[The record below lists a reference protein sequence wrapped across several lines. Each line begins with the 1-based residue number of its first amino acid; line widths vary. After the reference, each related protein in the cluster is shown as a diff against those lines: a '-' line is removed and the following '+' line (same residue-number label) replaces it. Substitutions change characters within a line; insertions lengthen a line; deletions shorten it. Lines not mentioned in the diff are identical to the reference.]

1 MLARFC
7 TEERVRLCTGGSHS
21 TWGQWIM
28 GRRGLVSAVVQ
39 FILVVALGT
48 GAWFAYD
55 QGVLASALG
64 SSEGSSQRRGGGA
77 VGVTLAEVTLVPQQ
91 TVFET
96 VATAEAARSITL
108 RAKAEGIIESIPLDP
123 GAKVAQAQT
132 ILTLDTRTQT
142 LAVERAQVALAAAQ
156 TLASRFRGAGQTMV
170 DGTALI
176 QAESSLAL
184 AEVELRQARQ
194 ALADRTVV
202 APFTG
207 YVGMSA
213 LEVGDRVNAQDVIAT
228 LDDRSQLILD
238 IRLPETLLAQV
249 GVGTAVTVQPWVANA
264 PPIEGALIALDSR
277 LDPVTRSIAA
287 RVRIDNPEDALR
299 PGMSFRVR
307 LDVSGERFPQV
318 PEVAVQWGVD
328 GALVWVVKDG
338 TAARLPVAIVERQQG
353 VVLLDAPLNPGDL
366 VVVEGIQRMRP
377 GAAVKVASTPLP
389 AEPVEASIR
398 TSRPQEPEPR
408 VP

>member
-1 MLARFC
+1 
-7 TEERVRLCTGGSHS
+7 
-21 TWGQWIM
+21 M
-28 GRRGLVSAVVQ
+28 GRRGLVSAVMQ
-39 FILVVALGT
+39 FILVAALGT

-64 SSEGSSQRRGGGA
+64 SSEGGPQRRGGGA
-77 VGVTLAEVTLVPQQ
+77 VGVTLAEVALVPQQ

-108 RAKAEGIIESIPLDP
+108 RAKAEGIIESIPLEP
-123 GAKVAQAQT
+123 GARVEEGQT
-132 ILTLDTRTQT
+132 ILTLDTLTQT
-142 LAVERAQVALAAAQ
+142 LAVERAQVALSAAQ
-156 TLASRFRGAGQTMV
+156 TLASRFRGAGQAMV

-176 QAESSLAL
+176 QAESALAL
-184 AEVELRQARQ
+184 AEVEVRQARQ
-194 ALADRTVV
+194 ALTDRTVV

-207 YVGMSA
+207 FVGMSA
-213 LEVGDRVNAQDVIAT
+213 LEIGDRVDAQDVIAT

-249 GVGTAVTVQPWVANA
+249 GIGTPVTVRPWVAKA
-264 PPIEGALIALDSR
+264 EPIEGALIALDSR

-287 RVRIDNPEDALR
+287 RVRIDNRDDALR
-299 PGMSFRVR
+299 PGMSFQVRV
-307 LDVSGERFPQV
+307 DVTGERFPQV

-328 GALVWVVKDG
+328 GALVWVVRDG
-338 TAARLPVAIVERQQG
+338 TATRLPVAIVERQQG
-353 VVLLDAPLNPGDL
+353 TVLLDAPLNPGDL

-389 AEPVEASIR
+389 ADPMEASIR
-398 TSRPQEPEPR
+398 TSPPPEAEPQLP
-408 VP
+408 